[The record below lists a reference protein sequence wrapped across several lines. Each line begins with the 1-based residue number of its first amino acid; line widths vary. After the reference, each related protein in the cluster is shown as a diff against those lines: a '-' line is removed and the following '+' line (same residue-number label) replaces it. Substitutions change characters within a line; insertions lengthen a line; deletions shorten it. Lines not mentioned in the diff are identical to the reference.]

1 MVPLGG
7 RLLAKVRDVSFV
19 ALAALSSMLGL
30 AGNVDAEDAHPTIVT
45 LGDSYINGHGVAPA
59 DAFAATLKSALD
71 AAGHPATIVEVGYTN
86 DSGAG
91 LRWLTK
97 SRGGLDLQA
106 SPANQVVLVE
116 LAQND
121 CGLLDLD
128 HTRANLDQLL
138 GILADK
144 RVPVL
149 VVGTAAYDYCSFR
162 HADYAELFS
171 KMFSELATK
180 HGDLLYA
187 DFKEG
192 VTGHPELLQ
201 ADNDH
206 PNAAGDAIIVGNML
220 PMVEALLAQVQPR

>member
-1 MVPLGG
+1 MTNLRG
-7 RLLAKVRDVSFV
+7 VSFAAV
-19 ALAALSSMLGL
+19 AVLTALLGYVGSV
-30 AGNVDAEDAHPTIVT
+30 AAEDVPPTIVT
-45 LGDSYINGHGVAPA
+45 LGDSYINGHGIAP
-59 DAFAATLKSALD
+59 DETFAAMLKSALNAD
-71 AAGHPATIVEVGYTN
+71 GHQVTIVEVGYTN
-86 DSGAG
+86 DSRSG

-106 SPANQVVLVE
+106 SPANQVVIVE
-116 LAQND
+116 LGQND
-121 CGLLDLD
+121 CGFLDLD

-149 VVGTAAYDYCSFR
+149 VVGTAAYDYCG
-162 HADYAELFS
+162 AAYAEPFS

-187 DFKEG
+187 DFKED

-206 PNAAGDAIIVGNML
+206 PNAAGEAIVVRNML
-220 PMVEALLAQVQPR
+220 PVVKALLVQVQTH

>member
-1 MVPLGG
+1 MT
-7 RLLAKVRDVSFV
+7 KVRDVSFV
-19 ALAALSSMLGL
+19 ALAGLSAMLGL
-30 AGNVDAEDAHPTIVT
+30 AGNVDAEDAPPTIVT
-45 LGDSYINGHGVAPA
+45 LGDSYINSYGVAA
-59 DAFAATLKSALD
+59 TETFATRLKSGLN
-71 AAGHPATIVEVGYTN
+71 AAGHPVTIVEVGYMAT
-86 DSGAG
+86 SKRG
-91 LRWLTK
+91 LAWLVESK
-97 SRGGLDLQA
+97 DGLDLQA
-106 SPANQVVLVE
+106 NPANHVVIVE
-116 LAQND
+116 LGQND
-121 CGLLDLD
+121 CARIDLD
-128 HTRANLDQLL
+128 HTRANLDQILS
-138 GILADK
+138 ILAQK

-201 ADNDH
+201 ADNDP
-206 PNAAGDAIIVGNML
+206 PNAAGDAIIVRNML